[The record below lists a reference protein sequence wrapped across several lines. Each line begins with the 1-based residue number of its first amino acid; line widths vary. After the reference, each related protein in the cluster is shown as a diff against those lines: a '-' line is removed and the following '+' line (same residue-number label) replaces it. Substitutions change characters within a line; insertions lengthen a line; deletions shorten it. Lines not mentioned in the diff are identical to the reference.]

1 MTWRSDE
8 RVTPKAPDQALMA
21 RRGFLRWLSA
31 MGAGAY
37 AALLGFPALRAFFS
51 PVRTE
56 VAKDNWVK
64 VADDIA
70 LIDLDVPVRLDFVQ
84 LTNDAWVESRTLN
97 AVWVY
102 TPDGEK
108 FKAYNG
114 HCTHLGCGFIFD
126 KDRGHFY
133 CPCHHGEFDVKSGN
147 VLAGPPPRGLDEL
160 KVEVRDSAIYVN
172 YKDYRLG
179 VAERVET

>member
-1 MTWRSDE
+1 MLIG
-8 RVTPKAPDQALMA
+8 V
-21 RRGFLRWLSA
+21 
-31 MGAGAY
+31 
-37 AALLGFPALRAFFS
+37 PALRAFFS
-51 PVRTE
+51 PVKSVKE
-56 VAKDNWVK
+56 ADNWIK

-133 CPCHHGEFDVKSGN
+133 CPCHHGEFDVKTGN
-147 VLAGPPPRGLDEL
+147 VLNGPPPRGLDEL
-160 KVEVRDSAIYVN
+160 KVEIRDSAVYVN

-179 VAERVET
+179 VPEKMET

>member
-1 MTWRSDE
+1 MPAGMEEQKVAGPAPE
-8 RVTPKAPDQALMA
+8 R
-21 RRGFLRWLSA
+21 RRFLRWLSA
-31 MGAGAY
+31 FAASVYAG
-37 AALLGFPALRAFFS
+37 LLGVPSLRAFFS
-51 PVRTE
+51 PVATT
-56 VAKDNWVK
+56 APTDNWVK

-70 LIDLDVPVRLDFVQ
+70 LIDLDVPVRLDFVEF
-84 LTNDAWVESRTLN
+84 TSDAWVESRTLN

-114 HCTHLGCGFIFD
+114 HCTHLGCGYVFD

-133 CPCHHGEFDVKSGN
+133 CPCHHGEFEVKTGN

-160 KVEVRDSAIYVN
+160 KVEVRDSAIFVN

>member
-1 MTWRSDE
+1 MGHDAVNRGVSG
-8 RVTPKAPDQALMA
+8 PDAA
-21 RRGFLRWLSA
+21 IVGRRRFLSRLSGL
-31 MGAGAY
+31 GAAVY
-37 AALLGFPALRAFFS
+37 AALVGVPALRAFLS
-51 PVRTE
+51 PVRSA
-56 VAKDNWVK
+56 VGGDNWVK

-70 LIDLDVPVRLDFVQ
+70 LIDLDVPVRLDFVE

-114 HCTHLGCGFIFD
+114 HCTHLGCSFGFD

-133 CPCHHGEFDVKSGN
+133 CPCHHGEFDVKTGN
-147 VLAGPPPRGLDEL
+147 VLAGPPPRPLDEL
-160 KVEVRDSAIYVN
+160 RVEIRDDAVWVDYKDFRLGVSEKVEV
-172 YKDYRLG
+172 
-179 VAERVET
+179 